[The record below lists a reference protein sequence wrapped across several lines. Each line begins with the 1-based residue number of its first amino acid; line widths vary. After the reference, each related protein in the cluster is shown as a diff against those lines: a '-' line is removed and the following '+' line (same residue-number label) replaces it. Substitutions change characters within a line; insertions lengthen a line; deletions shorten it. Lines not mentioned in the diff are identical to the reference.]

1 MTARFAIG
9 DTVTVKAEYPAT
21 GHIRTPYYVRGLNGV
36 IADSLGAFGNPES
49 LGAGGD
55 GLPDCEAPGMD
66 EGTVAEIGED
76 MFGSGERRLPDPCCA
91 LTTHLAEGGG
101 LTVH

>member
-9 DTVTVKAEYPAT
+9 DTVTVKAEYPTT

-49 LGAGGD
+49 LGVGGD
-55 GLPDCEAPGMD
+55 GLPKKPLYRVRFKQTDTWHDYAEDPRD
-66 EGTVAEIGED
+66 TVDIEIFEHWL
-76 MFGSGERRLPDPCCA
+76 EPA
-91 LTTHLAEGGG
+91 A
-101 LTVH
+101 